1 MNPEFG
7 SSEALLVAE
16 KYSRA
21 VGRLPAF
28 LLADV
33 DTIWIH
39 RGLEA
44 FGGGNREYRI
54 TIIQTSIIAFNYTR
68 GSFIKDFRTDGKSRE
83 LVQKQ
88 NT

>member
-1 MNPEFG
+1 MGASTRKSIEVQVNPEYG
-7 SSEALLVAE
+7 EAEALSVAE

-39 RGLEA
+39 RGVEG
-44 FGGGNREYRI
+44 FGGGNRECRV
-54 TIIQTSIIAFNYTR
+54 TPHPNHCCSEQNIIAAFN
-68 GSFIKDFRTDGKSRE
+68 KS
-83 LVQKQ
+83 
-88 NT
+88 T

>member
-1 MNPEFG
+1 MQLILGASTRKAVEVQVNPEFG
-7 SSEALLVAE
+7 EAEALSVAE

-39 RGLEA
+39 RGVEA
-44 FGGGNREYRI
+44 FGGGNRECRI
-54 TIIQTSIIAFNYTR
+54 TTILTTVIQNKI
-68 GSFIKDFRTDGKSRE
+68 
-83 LVQKQ
+83 
-88 NT
+88 

>member
-44 FGGGNREYRI
+44 FGGGNRQYKI
-54 TIIQTSIIAFNYTR
+54 NTILSSILGDQAGLEPR
-68 GSFIKDFRTDGKSRE
+68 LG
-83 LVQKQ
+83 
-88 NT
+88 

>member
-39 RGLEA
+39 RGVEG
-44 FGGGNREYRI
+44 FGGGNRECRVTPI
-54 TIIQTSIIAFNYTR
+54 PTTV
-68 GSFIKDFRTDGKSRE
+68 
-83 LVQKQ
+83 VQNK
-88 NT
+88 T